1 MRGIAL
7 EGGGAK
13 GSFHIGAIKA
23 LIELGIDFQVVAG
36 TSIGAINGAMI
47 AAGQFETLETLWET
61 LEMKDMIGGDTE
73 LLKKLMNFDVKTDPH
88 RIKAFVSDTLRQGG
102 IDVTPF
108 KEKLRTLVD
117 EAALRKSNI
126 DYGLVTVSL
135 TDMKPVELFIKD
147 IPEGK
152 LHDYIIASANIP
164 GFADEKMDNKKMLDG
179 AFFDNLPVNMLLE
192 RGCDQVIAIRVM
204 GIGRIRKVPKSQ
216 QAKVITIEPS
226 EDLGKTLEIDTAR
239 AKYNIQMGYYDTM
252 RVMKQLH
259 GFKYYLSDMEN
270 EAYFLKRL
278 VDIKVDT
285 LEEIGKFLNINKPGH
300 RMMFEEMIPLLAE
313 ILKADK
319 TDSYGKLVLR
329 YYEFLAEQAGINRFE
344 IMSYQDLVRRV
355 NTHYLSQIQTYDN
368 RKEDIVKRLIATLP
382 SKSVLLFPQKLKNE
396 LLIHL
401 FYILAQGLEMSRNYQ

>member
-23 LIELGIDFQVVAG
+23 LKELGVDFQVVAG
-36 TSIGAINGAMI
+36 TSIGAINGALI
-47 AAGQFETLETLWET
+47 AAGQFEMLETLWET

-73 LLKKLMNFDVKTDPH
+73 LIKKLMNFDVKTDPH
-88 RIKAFVSDTLRQGG
+88 RIKAFFSDTIKQGG
-102 IDVTPF
+102 LDVTPF

-117 EAALRKSNI
+117 EEVLRQSDI
-126 DYGLVTVSL
+126 DFGLVTVSVS
-135 TDMKPVELFIKD
+135 DMKPVEVFIKD
-147 IPEGK
+147 IPEGQ
-152 LHDYIIASANIP
+152 LHDFIIASANIP
-164 GFADEKMDNKKMLDG
+164 GFVDEKVGNKKMLDG

-226 EDLGKTLEIDTAR
+226 EDLGKTLEIDTVR
-239 AKYNIQMGYYDTM
+239 AKHNIQLGYYDTM

-259 GFKYYLSDMEN
+259 GFNYYLSDMEN
-270 EAYFLKRL
+270 EAYFLKKF
-278 VDIKVDT
+278 VEIKEDT
-285 LEEIGKFLNINKPGH
+285 LEEIGKFLNFNKPGH

-344 IMSYQDLVRRV
+344 IMTYQELVSRV
-355 NTHYLSQIQTYDN
+355 NRHYISQIQTYDN
-368 RKEDIVKRLIATLP
+368 RKEDIVKRLMATLP
-382 SKSVLLFPQKLKNE
+382 SKSVLLFPQKLRND